1 MLLKLRDVQIPA
13 ELSEHRSRPESLRW
27 RLEYRRRDGT
37 LHRDAGGGIDRA
49 ADLAMKPGDRVGFYK
64 VRWRQGSHFLE
75 GPDLWIRNSDLGLT
89 SDMVLDHYYTTLQ
102 GGAH

>member
-1 MLLKLRDVQIPA
+1 MSDCWSELADEAPA
-13 ELSEHRSRPESLRW
+13 FALAIE
-27 RLEYRRRDGT
+27 
-37 LHRDAGGGIDRA
+37 HRDAGAGSDRA
-49 ADLAMKPGDRVGFYK
+49 ADLAMKPGDRVGYYK

-75 GPDLWIRNSDLGLT
+75 GPDLWIRSSDLGLT